1 MNSRAGAGAGGRITM
16 EEKKNLLTREG
27 VKKLE
32 EELRYRKDV
41 KSMEIAEQLKEAKSQ
56 GDISENA
63 EYDAALE
70 AQRDNNA
77 RIAEIKSILKNVIV
91 ADEEESDS
99 TRVSFG
105 NTVVVMDK
113 ETKEE
118 FTYVIKGAKEAN
130 SLEGFISNESPLGK
144 ALIGAKKGQT
154 VEVECP
160 MGVLKYKVIRFTK

>member
-1 MNSRAGAGAGGRITM
+1 ME
-16 EEKKNLLTREG
+16 EEKKYLLTREG

-41 KSMEIAEQLKEAKSQ
+41 KALEIAEQLKDAKAQ

-63 EYDAALE
+63 EYDAALD
-70 AQRDNNA
+70 AQRDNNT
-77 RIAEIKSILKNVIV
+77 RIAEIKNILKNVDV
-91 ADEEESDS
+91 ADEEDSDS

-105 NTVVVMDK
+105 NTVVVQDK

-118 FTYVIKGAKEAN
+118 FTYVIKGTKEAN
-130 SLEGFISNESPLGK
+130 SLAGFISNESPLGK

-160 MGVLKYKVIRFTK
+160 AGTIKYKIIRFSK

>member
-1 MNSRAGAGAGGRITM
+1 ME
-16 EEKKNLLTREG
+16 EEKKYLLTREG

-41 KSMEIAEQLKEAKSQ
+41 KALEIAEQLKDAKAQ

-63 EYDAALE
+63 EYDAALD
-70 AQRDNNA
+70 AQRDNNT
-77 RIAEIKSILKNVIV
+77 RIAEIKNILKNVDV

-105 NTVVVMDK
+105 NTVVVQDK

-118 FTYVIKGAKEAN
+118 FTYVIKGTKEAN
-130 SLEGFISNESPLGK
+130 SLAGFISNESPLGK

-160 MGVLKYKVIRFTK
+160 AGTIKYKIIRFSK

>member
-1 MNSRAGAGAGGRITM
+1 ME
-16 EEKKNLLTREG
+16 EEKKYLLTREG

-41 KSMEIAEQLKEAKSQ
+41 KALEIAEQLKDAKAQ

-63 EYDAALE
+63 EYDAALD
-70 AQRDNNA
+70 AQRDNNT
-77 RIAEIKSILKNVIV
+77 RIAEIKNILKNVDV

-105 NTVVVMDK
+105 NTVVVQDK

-118 FTYVIKGAKEAN
+118 FTYVIKGTKEAN
-130 SLEGFISNESPLGK
+130 SLAGFISNESPLGK
-144 ALIGAKKGQT
+144 ALIGAKQGQT

-160 MGVLKYKVIRFTK
+160 AGTIKYKIIRFSK

>member
-1 MNSRAGAGAGGRITM
+1 ME
-16 EEKKNLLTREG
+16 EEKKYLLTREG

-41 KSMEIAEQLKEAKSQ
+41 KALEIAEQLKDAKAQ

-63 EYDAALE
+63 EYDAALD
-70 AQRDNNA
+70 AQRDNNT
-77 RIAEIKSILKNVIV
+77 RIAEIKNILKNVDV

-105 NTVVVMDK
+105 NTVVVQDK

-118 FTYVIKGAKEAN
+118 FTYVIKGTKEAN
-130 SLEGFISNESPLGK
+130 SLAGSSCENSHLIYVVGLCSITRFASRGSSGFQLPS
-144 ALIGAKKGQT
+144 
-154 VEVECP
+154 
-160 MGVLKYKVIRFTK
+160 FTCL

>member
-1 MNSRAGAGAGGRITM
+1 ME
-16 EEKKNLLTREG
+16 EEKKYLSTREG

-41 KSMEIAEQLKEAKSQ
+41 KALEIAEQLKDAKAQ

-63 EYDAALE
+63 EYDAALD
-70 AQRDNNA
+70 AQRDNNT
-77 RIAEIKSILKNVIV
+77 RIAEIKNILKNVDV

-105 NTVVVMDK
+105 NTVVVQDK

-118 FTYVIKGAKEAN
+118 FTYVIKGTKEAN
-130 SLEGFISNESPLGK
+130 SLAGFISNESPLGK

-160 MGVLKYKVIRFTK
+160 AGTIKYKIIRFSK

>member
-1 MNSRAGAGAGGRITM
+1 ME
-16 EEKKNLLTREG
+16 EEKKYLLTREG

-41 KSMEIAEQLKEAKSQ
+41 KALEIAEQLKDAKAQ

-63 EYDAALE
+63 EYDAALD
-70 AQRDNNA
+70 AQRDNNT
-77 RIAEIKSILKNVIV
+77 RIAEIKNILKNVDV

-105 NTVVVMDK
+105 NTVVVQDK

-118 FTYVIKGAKEAN
+118 FTSVIKGTKEAN
-130 SLEGFISNESPLGK
+130 SLAGFISNESPLGK

-160 MGVLKYKVIRFTK
+160 AGTIKYKIIRFSK

>member
-1 MNSRAGAGAGGRITM
+1 ME
-16 EEKKNLLTREG
+16 EEKKYLLTREG
-27 VKKLE
+27 VNKLE

-41 KSMEIAEQLKEAKSQ
+41 KALEIAEQLKDAKAQ

-63 EYDAALE
+63 EYDAALD
-70 AQRDNNA
+70 AQRDNNT
-77 RIAEIKSILKNVIV
+77 RIAEIKNILKNVDV

-105 NTVVVMDK
+105 NTVVVQDK

-118 FTYVIKGAKEAN
+118 FTYVIKGTKEAN
-130 SLEGFISNESPLGK
+130 SLAGFISNESPLGK

-160 MGVLKYKVIRFTK
+160 AGTIKYKIIRFSK

>member
-1 MNSRAGAGAGGRITM
+1 ME
-16 EEKKNLLTREG
+16 EEKKYLLTREG

-41 KSMEIAEQLKEAKSQ
+41 KALEIAEQLKDAKAQ

-63 EYDAALE
+63 EYDAALD
-70 AQRDNNA
+70 AQRDNNT
-77 RIAEIKSILKNVIV
+77 RIAEIKNILKNVDV

-105 NTVVVMDK
+105 NTVVIQDK

-118 FTYVIKGAKEAN
+118 FTYVIKGTKEAN
-130 SLEGFISNESPLGK
+130 SLAGFISNESPLGK

-160 MGVLKYKVIRFTK
+160 AGTIKYKIIRFSK

>member
-1 MNSRAGAGAGGRITM
+1 M

>member
-1 MNSRAGAGAGGRITM
+1 MVLLIYKQVDIFWYVSSS
-16 EEKKNLLTREG
+16 NL
-27 VKKLE
+27 KL
-32 EELRYRKDV
+32 KD
-41 KSMEIAEQLKEAKSQ
+41 AKAQ

-63 EYDAALE
+63 EYDAALD
-70 AQRDNNA
+70 AQRDNNT
-77 RIAEIKSILKNVIV
+77 RIAEIKNILKNVDV

-105 NTVVVMDK
+105 NTVVVQDK

-118 FTYVIKGAKEAN
+118 FTYVIKGTKEAN
-130 SLEGFISNESPLGK
+130 SLAGFISNESPLGK

-160 MGVLKYKVIRFTK
+160 AGTIKYKIIRFSK

>member
-1 MNSRAGAGAGGRITM
+1 ME
-16 EEKKNLLTREG
+16 EEKKYLLTREG

-41 KSMEIAEQLKEAKSQ
+41 KALEIAEQLKDAKAQ

-63 EYDAALE
+63 EYDAALD
-70 AQRDNNA
+70 AQRDNNT
-77 RIAEIKSILKNVIV
+77 RIAEIKNILKNVDV

-105 NTVVVMDK
+105 NTVVVQDK

-118 FTYVIKGAKEAN
+118 FTYVIKGTKEAN
-130 SLEGFISNESPLGK
+130 SLAGFISNESPLGK
-144 ALIGAKKGQT
+144 ALIGANKGQT

-160 MGVLKYKVIRFTK
+160 AGTIKYKIIRFSK